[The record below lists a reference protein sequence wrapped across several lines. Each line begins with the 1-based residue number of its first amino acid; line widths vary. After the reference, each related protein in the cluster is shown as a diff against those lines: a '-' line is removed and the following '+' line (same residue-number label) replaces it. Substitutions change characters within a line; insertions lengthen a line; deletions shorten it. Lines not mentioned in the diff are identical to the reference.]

1 MLPLPTRT
9 DRTPRTGLAATVA
22 LVTMC
27 VAAPTWA
34 QTWVGGRTEPNL
46 GEIVAVDATGESDWL
61 FGAEDVAGDGLDT
74 FMQQERSIDIRT
86 AYASTTADEFYF
98 RLYVSDTA
106 SPGGNVSGY
115 VFIDADRDDQT
126 GGSAVAPEIDDR
138 FTTDASPGGYEYVFA
153 VQGNGNVIDLW
164 EWDDAAG
171 EYATAMTTPNEVDAE
186 AGADTDPITR
196 AAGNHGYLQGLIQL
210 DLVGLDASCDANLYF
225 RSLNE
230 TAALGD
236 GDLEVGILGA
246 CHPADR
252 NSDGVPDVIVPDDRC
267 TDDDQCPDN
276 AICVDGRCV
285 FTGLCETDS
294 DCDTGEECSTNGYC
308 VVAEGDDCSEN
319 ADCETRV
326 CESGTCVRCG
336 GDGDCAEGYQCAA
349 DGRCISAGDVPG
361 GSGGTAGLEL
371 EPDEEVQGGACT
383 CSLPARSTG
392 SGLTLF
398 FALTLWFWRRH
409 D

>member
-1 MLPLPTRT
+1 
-9 DRTPRTGLAATVA
+9 
-22 LVTMC
+22 MC
-27 VAAPTWA
+27 VAAPTWG
-34 QTWVGGRTEPNL
+34 QTWVGGRTQPNL

-98 RLYVSDTA
+98 RLYVSDSA

-115 VFIDADRDDQT
+115 VFIDADRDNQT

-153 VQGNGNVIDLW
+153 VQGNGSVIDLW
-164 EWDDAAG
+164 EWDDSAG
-171 EYATAMTTPNEVDAE
+171 EYATAMTNPNDLDAE
-186 AGADTDPITR
+186 AGTDTDPITR
-196 AAGNHGYLQGLIQL
+196 AAGNHGYLQGFIQL

-236 GDLEVGILGA
+236 GDLEVGVIGA
-246 CHPADR
+246 CEPADR
-252 NSDGVPDVIVPDDRC
+252 NNDGVPDLIVPDDRC
-267 TDDDQCPDN
+267 TDNDQCPEN
-276 AICVDGRCV
+276 ASCVDGSCV
-285 FTGLCETDS
+285 FTELCETDS
-294 DCDTGEECSTNGYC
+294 DCDTGEECNADGYC
-308 VVAEGDDCSEN
+308 VVAQGDDCTDN
-319 ADCETRV
+319 ADCETRL
-326 CESGTCVRCG
+326 CESETCARCG
-336 GDGDCAEGYQCAA
+336 GDGDCENGYQCAA
-349 DGRCISAGDVPG
+349 DGRCISASDVPG
-361 GSGGTAGLEL
+361 GTGGTAGLEL

-383 CSLPARSTG
+383 CSLPSRSTG
-392 SGLTLF
+392 SGLTLLL
-398 FALTLWFWRRH
+398 AITLWLWRRH